1 MMNGTTTVGE
11 EAELS
16 CAQCGAGGVSTFE
29 RRHTFR
35 YGSGDAAADL
45 TVDLPVRC
53 GKCGFEFLD
62 RESEEIK
69 LDAIC
74 KHLGVLSPSGTGTT
88 GARGVPGQVCRS
100 R

>member
-1 MMNGTTTVGE
+1 MTVGD
-11 EAELS
+11 EAELI
-16 CAQCGAGGVSTFE
+16 CGRCGAGGVSTFE
-29 RRHTFR
+29 HRHTFR

-45 TVDLPVRC
+45 TVDLPVRRC

-74 KHLGVLSPSGTGTT
+74 KHLGVLSPSGTGRT
-88 GARGVPGQVCRS
+88 GPRGVLGHVSPRPGKM
-100 R
+100 